1 MVVLQ
6 QVLVGLSHPAEDVV
20 TQVPVVGGV
29 LHPGCDGGRE
39 RLDTPEGVL
48 V

>member
-1 MVVLQ
+1 MALQ

-20 TQVPVVGGV
+20 AQVPVMGGV
-29 LHPGCDGGRE
+29 FHSGCDGGRK
-39 RLDTPEGVL
+39 RLDTPEGVC

>member
-20 TQVPVVGGV
+20 TQVPVMGGV
-29 LHPGCDGGRE
+29 LHPGNEDAQGLAGGC
-39 RLDTPEGVL
+39 GVCH
-48 V
+48 